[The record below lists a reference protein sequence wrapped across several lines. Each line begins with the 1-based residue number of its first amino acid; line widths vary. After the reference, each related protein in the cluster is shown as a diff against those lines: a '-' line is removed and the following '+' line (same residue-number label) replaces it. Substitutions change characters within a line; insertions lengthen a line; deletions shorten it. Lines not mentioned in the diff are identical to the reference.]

1 MMDAGASGYVL
12 KSASKSEILEAIQSV
27 AQNKQYF
34 CKITSQSIAQLI
46 RRKNKNS
53 RTQLSYDLSETD
65 IKIIRLLCDEYSSES
80 IGRLLFL
87 SKRTIDGARLR
98 IQIKLKV
105 NTTAGI
111 VKFAIENGIYRKE
124 RKFSS

>member
-1 MMDAGASGYVL
+1 MHGQDSFITEMLDAGASGYVL

-53 RTQLSYDLSETD
+53 RAQLSYDLSETD

-87 SKRTIDGARLR
+87 SKRTIDGANYVFR
-98 IQIKLKV
+98 
-105 NTTAGI
+105 
-111 VKFAIENGIYRKE
+111 
-124 RKFSS
+124 